1 MKHIDERREEIKAL
15 RERAQKLAQAV
26 RRQQMRA
33 ERIAAKERTLKVSQ
47 ELIYEK
53 VAEKYGMTAQQLRK
67 IIRAGTTR
75 RKKTEETA

>member
-26 RRQQMRA
+26 RRQQTRA